1 MVETF
6 QYPWGAVN
14 MGKPSLGA
22 ITNTGIS
29 GCIVDEKLENLAHGL
44 VFNWGFVFLIKG
56 LGIWQKSVCHFLV
69 SLGWVGFCQQKHLTD
84 QL

>member
-29 GCIVDEKLENLAHGL
+29 DCIVVEKLENLAHGL
-44 VFNWGFVFLIKG
+44 VFNWG
-56 LGIWQKSVCHFLV
+56 LGIWQKSVCQFLV
-69 SLGWVGFCQQKHLTD
+69 SLGWVVHL
-84 QL
+84 L